1 MIEKL
6 SNTQLD
12 KPLSLSSFEETTDVH
27 SQKLDQVAV
36 NDKQIKQLG
45 EELSKIATLIETDPK
60 CIDEAARLLFG
71 TVIENNQNS
80 EMEFMLM
87 DKSIKYLN
95 ETVSRRQAVS
105 TNQLEQFDRKL
116 SSIEIDLT
124 SQLHDAVQDLDQAS
138 TKSEAKLNQLSAR
151 LDTKLGGV

>member
-1 MIEKL
+1 
-6 SNTQLD
+6 
-12 KPLSLSSFEETTDVH
+12 
-27 SQKLDQVAV
+27 
-36 NDKQIKQLG
+36 
-45 EELSKIATLIETDPK
+45 
-60 CIDEAARLLFG
+60 
-71 TVIENNQNS
+71 
-80 EMEFMLM
+80 MLM

-95 ETVSRRQAVS
+95 ETVSRRQAAS
-105 TNQLEQFDRKL
+105 INQLEQFDRKL